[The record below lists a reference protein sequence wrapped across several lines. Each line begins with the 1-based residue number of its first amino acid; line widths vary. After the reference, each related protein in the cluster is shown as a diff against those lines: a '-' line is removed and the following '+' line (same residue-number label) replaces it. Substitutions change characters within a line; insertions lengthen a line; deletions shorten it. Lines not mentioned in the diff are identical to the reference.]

1 MELTKRLQTIESI
14 DRLKQKI
21 DTLDLTDQE
30 KELVNNW
37 YKEHTTFFNEFVP
50 KVFNKINTKFMFFL
64 PREIL
69 IRCDDFI
76 DDTFKELTEC
86 SEFYTEKILLYVND
100 QLHALLRPRDTLEYN
115 SENLLKFLEQ
125 LNKHKVHYTLLY
137 EL

>member
-1 MELTKRLQTIESI
+1 MELTKELQAIESVNA
-14 DRLKQKI
+14 LKQKI

-37 YKEHTTFFNEFVP
+37 YKEHTAFFNAFVV
-50 KVFNKINTKFMFFL
+50 KVFNKINTRSMFFL

-69 IRCDDFI
+69 ISCKDFVNGMFSELMTYAEFSTEE
-76 DDTFKELTEC
+76 TF
-86 SEFYTEKILLYVND
+86 LYIGD
-100 QLHALLRPRDTLEYN
+100 QLHALIRPKDTLEYN